1 LLRSIATLSL
11 SGSLQEKLQAIAAAK
26 YDLVEL
32 CENDLLFCEDTPRD
46 IRRQAEDLGLKIAAF
61 QPFREFEAMPQEALA
76 RGLERAERKFDVMAE
91 LGAPLMVVC
100 SNVSAAA
107 QDDDALAAAQ
117 LRELAE
123 RAARRGL
130 KIGYQALPWARH
142 VRTVARAG
150 KITTLAAHPHLGQ
163 VLNSFHTLAIND
175 DLRQIGAVAPDK
187 IFWVQLADAPRLGM
201 ELRAWSRHFR
211 CFPGQGD
218 LDVTGFLHQVVQT
231 GYAGPVSLEIFNDEF
246 QASPPRQIAN
256 DGMRSMIWL
265 EEQVRDRIEATT
277 HAAPPRVT
285 LVDPPKPP
293 KVEGVAF
300 LEFAVGGFAEA
311 PLSAQFLALGFQ
323 LWGRHKTKAVTL
335 WRQGEVLIAVNAEQ
349 DAFAHS
355 FYLVHGPS
363 VCAIGL
369 KLDDSARFLARAEA
383 FGCAKF
389 EGRTGADDR
398 PMPAI
403 RRPDGSLLYA
413 VSADFD
419 PSAEFNAEPVT
430 DDAPLIT
437 GFDHIGEAVSARQMD
452 SWLLFYRAVVGL
464 DPAESWDLPDPYGLV
479 RSRAMANAERSVR
492 FPLSFSDSAR
502 TSVARSLTT
511 FVGAGVNQIAF
522 STDDIFLAAQTL
534 SAKGAKFLAIP
545 DNYYDDLAARFDLDE
560 AMIDRLSRHGILYD
574 RDDNGGEFF
583 HVYTEL
589 FDGRFFFELVQRRG
603 GYDQYGAP
611 NAAVRM
617 AAQTRAAPALS
628 AL

>member
-1 LLRSIATLSL
+1 
-11 SGSLQEKLQAIAAAK
+11 
-26 YDLVEL
+26 
-32 CENDLLFCEDTPRD
+32 
-46 IRRQAEDLGLKIAAF
+46 
-61 QPFREFEAMPQEALA
+61 MPQAA
-76 RGLERAERKFDVMAE
+76 YTRSLERAERKFDVMAE
-91 LGAPLMVVC
+91 LGAPLMLVC
-100 SNVSAAA
+100 SNISAAA

-142 VRTVARAG
+142 IRTVARAG
-150 KITTLAAHPHLGQ
+150 QITALAAHPHLGQ

-175 DLRQIGAVAPDK
+175 DLRQISAVAPDK

-218 LDVTGFLHQVVQT
+218 LDVTGFLRHVLQT

-246 QASPPRQIAN
+246 QASPPRQIAS
-256 DGMRSMIWL
+256 DGMRSLIWL
-265 EEQVRDRIEATT
+265 EEQVRLRLDETPD
-277 HAAPPRVT
+277 APAPRVA
-285 LVDPPKPP
+285 LVDPPKAP

-311 PLSAQFLALGFQ
+311 PLAAQFKALGFQ
-323 LWGRHKTKAVTL
+323 IWGRHRTKAVTL

-369 KLDDSARFLARAEA
+369 KLDDNTRFLARAEA

-413 VSADFD
+413 VPADFD
-419 PSAEFNAEPVT
+419 PSAEFIAEPT
-430 DDAPLIT
+430 RDEAPVIT
-437 GFDHIGEAVSARQMD
+437 GFDHVGEAVSARQMD

-522 STDDIFLAAQTL
+522 STDDIFVAAQTL
-534 SAKGAKFLAIP
+534 TAKGARFLAIP
-545 DNYYDDLAARFDLDE
+545 DNYYDDLAARFDLGED
-560 AMIDRLSRHGILYD
+560 MIDRLSHHGILYD

-583 HVYTEL
+583 HLYTEL

-617 AAQTRAAPALS
+617 AAQTRAAPAPS